1 MDHLREQFHRDGF
14 AIVRNALTHEELGI
28 LQREVDCLMN
38 FLISEN
44 YDILQDFGGI
54 IEPISCGYID
64 PPATQMY
71 MQSKRSYS
79 NVRNQ
84 VTEDPDTVVPLLFE
98 KMAALAQNFL
108 PNETSDHPLCLF
120 NEQYIVKTPK
130 SDATSAF
137 AWHQDSQYMDPT
149 AQDAFPVVSCW
160 TALDDVN
167 KV

>member
-1 MDHLREQFHRDGF
+1 MDEPDQAASAERLREQFHRDGF
-14 AIVRNALTHEELGI
+14 VIVRNALTHEDVGI
-28 LQREVDCLMN
+28 LQREVDCLTN

-44 YDILQDFGGI
+44 YDIMKDFGGI
-54 IEPISCGYID
+54 I
-64 PPATQMY
+64 A
-71 MQSKRSYS
+71 YS
-79 NVRNQ
+79 SIRNL

-98 KMAALAQNFL
+98 KMAALAKNFL
-108 PNETSDHPLCLF
+108 PTADTDDYPICLF

-137 AWHQDSQYMDPT
+137 AWHQDSEYMDPT
-149 AQDAFPVVSCW
+149 AQKDFPIVSCW